1 MFGVNNRNTIWGIAD
16 CCRVLSRLRCVDT
29 IFIRHFINKSGT
41 SKVAAK
47 PDAEKTQSYTNM
59 LQDVYEKLTKK
70 LRNTKRV
77 PFVLG
82 KCFRSVYSACSDKYD
97 CFFDPR
103 APPQYNSITQITAD

>member
-1 MFGVNNRNTIWGIAD
+1 MFGVNNRNTIGGIAD
-16 CCRVLSRLRCVDT
+16 CCRVLSRLRSVDT

-70 LRNTKRV
+70 LRNTKRGLLCSANASEGFIV
-77 PFVLG
+77 RAQTSMIAFLILG
-82 KCFRSVYSACSDKYD
+82 LLL
-97 CFFDPR
+97 
-103 APPQYNSITQITAD
+103 SITV